1 MRELSAQ
8 DKIDIRQIAAGAD
21 VELWEVDL
29 TRFGGSVY
37 RFCNETNEFGTA
49 VIWQGV
55 PYTRYPC
62 QGGGFEWSGQGP
74 SGRPKLTLAN
84 ITGLITGLCD
94 EFEELAGAIVTR
106 RLVSVRVLDQDNFK
120 AGNANADPTQER
132 MVARYVIERLVS
144 LNADIAVFE
153 LAAPTE
159 TDGALIPARVAL
171 VDTCPWMYRGPDC
184 GYTGPPV
191 ADALDQ
197 PTSDPGKDKCSSKL
211 AGCRLRHPEQPL
223 PFGGFPVL
231 TKFG

>member
-1 MRELSAQ
+1 MRPISDQ

-29 TRFGGSVY
+29 TRFGGDRY

-62 QGGGFEWSGQGP
+62 QGGGFDWNGQGP
-74 SGRPKLTLAN
+74 SSRPKLTLAN
-84 ITGLITGLCD
+84 VTGLITGLCD
-94 EFEELAGAIVTR
+94 EFEELVGAIVTR
-106 RLVSVRVLDQDNFK
+106 RLVAVKFLDQDNFK
-120 AGNANADPTQER
+120 AGNGHADPTQER

-144 LNADIAVFE
+144 LNSEIAAFE

-159 TDGALIPARVAL
+159 TDGALIPARVAS
-171 VDTCPWMYRGPDC
+171 VDTCPWIYRGPDC
-184 GYTGPPV
+184 GYTGGPV

-197 PTSDPGKDKCSSKL
+197 PTTDLALDKCSCTL
-211 AGCRLRHPEQPL
+211 TGCRLRWGNQPL
-223 PFGGFPVL
+223 PFGGFPVAS
-231 TKFG
+231 KFG